1 MVAFFML
8 QRSSLFLP
16 VAALVVN
23 AFIWGVSWWP
33 FRELQGLGLH
43 PLWSTALVYA
53 LVFAFLLTRFASTLP
68 HFARHPGLWALA
80 IASGFTNVGFNW
92 AVTVGD
98 VVRVVL
104 LFYLMPAWSVLVAW
118 LLLGEKPTAGS
129 LLRLVLAMA
138 GVLVVLKT
146 PESPWPIPSSLPD
159 WLALAGGLSF
169 ALTNAYL
176 RKLGNGGDGV
186 DEVPSGARMLAMFGG
201 GAVLASAAALVGMG
215 QGVVTAPALALSGV
229 WVVAGLGLAF
239 MVSNA
244 CLQYGAARLAGST
257 TALVMLTEILF
268 ASVSAALLDSAE
280 FTPRILWGGSLIVLA
295 ALLAARAPAPAPAH

>member
-1 MVAFFML
+1 MPLITPRAAVAL
-8 QRSSLFLP
+8 S
-16 VAALVVN
+16 VVALVIN
-23 AFIWGVSWWP
+23 ALIWGVSWWP

-43 PLWSTALVYA
+43 PLWATSLVYA
-53 LVFAFLLTRFASTLP
+53 LVFGLLLTRFAGTLP
-68 HFARHPGLWALA
+68 QFARHPSLWALA

-118 LLLGEKPTAGS
+118 WLLGEKPTAGP

-146 PESPWPIPSSLPD
+146 PDSPWPIPSSLPD
-159 WLALAGGLSF
+159 WLALGGGLCF
-169 ALTNAYL
+169 AITNALL
-176 RKLGNGGDGV
+176 RKLGT
-186 DEVPSGARMLAMFGG
+186 EASVPSGARMLAMFGG
-201 GAVLASAAALVGMG
+201 GAVLASGAALIGMG
-215 QGVVTAPALALSGV
+215 QGLVAAPALAASGLWIVAALS
-229 WVVAGLGLAF
+229 LAF
-239 MVSNA
+239 LTCNA
-244 CLQYGAARLAGST
+244 CLQYGASRLPGST

-268 ASVSAALLDSAE
+268 ASGSAALLGTAE

-295 ALLAARAPAPAPAH
+295 ALLAALAPAASPSTP